1 MTVGTG
7 AFALGLG
14 GAWFWVLLLGAGTG
28 MTFTGATALP
38 ALLAASRSQVA
49 GYAAVVLTLGY
60 AIAFIGPLMGGVL
73 LDQTHRTTSP
83 FWPMVAVSVCLPRR
97 PEVAAP
103 PLAGK
108 VGG

>member
-1 MTVGTG
+1 
-7 AFALGLG
+7 
-14 GAWFWVLLLGAGTG
+14 

-83 FWPMVAVSVCLPRR
+83 FWPMVAVSVCLVVLGLRLPRR